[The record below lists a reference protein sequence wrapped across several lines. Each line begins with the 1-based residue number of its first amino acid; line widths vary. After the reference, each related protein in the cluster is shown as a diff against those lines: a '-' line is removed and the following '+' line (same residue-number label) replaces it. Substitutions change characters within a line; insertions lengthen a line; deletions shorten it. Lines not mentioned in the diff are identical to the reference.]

1 MALKS
6 SVNVTSALA
15 GAGAATLA
23 FVLFKFLSGRKA
35 KTSASEEIST
45 TSSSHSGNVYE
56 TAKAVSEYLMFH
68 FGAPEVILP
77 YPKGPHAALDFAA
90 RCVWR
95 AEM

>member
-1 MALKS
+1 MAHKG
-6 SVNVTSALA
+6 SVCLTSALA

-23 FVLFKFLSGRKA
+23 FALYKFISSRK
-35 KTSASEEIST
+35 KSAAPSEEIST

-90 RCVWR
+90 R
-95 AEM
+95 